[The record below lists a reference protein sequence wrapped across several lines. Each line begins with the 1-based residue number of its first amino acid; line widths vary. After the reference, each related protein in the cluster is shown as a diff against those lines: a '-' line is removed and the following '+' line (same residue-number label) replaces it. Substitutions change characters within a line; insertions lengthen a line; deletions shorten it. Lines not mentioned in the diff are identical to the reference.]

1 MSHQIEVRNVYKC
14 FGANVVLQDISLSVE
29 RGELVT
35 LLGPSGCGKS
45 TLLRAIAGLLPMDAG
60 QVYIDGRDMTA
71 VIPQKRDVGMVFQ
84 SYALFPNMTAA
95 RNIAFGLNIRRTAR
109 EETARR
115 VAEMVELV
123 GLKGLEHRYPSQL
136 SGGQQQRVALARA
149 LIMNPKVLLLD
160 EPLSALDAQIRQNL
174 RVQIREIQQRRDITA
189 MFVTHDQEEA
199 MSISDRIFVMHGGRI
214 VQAGTPATL
223 YARPACEFTARFI
236 GHYNVLDPEQARALL
251 GDGLPPAAVY
261 AVRPEA
267 FVAEDTPGLYPVQGV
282 VTALSMLGSVLRY
295 TLRCGE
301 ITLSIEQMN
310 RGENP
315 HPIGDKVAAYLDP
328 KDIVCIQSRDCGP
341 GSFSP
346 DR

>member
-1 MSHQIEVRNVYKC
+1 MSHQIEIRNVYKS
-14 FGANVVLQDISLSVE
+14 FGVNAVLQDISLDVE

-45 TLLRAIAGLLPMDAG
+45 TLLRSVAGLLPVDAG
-60 QVYIDGRDMTA
+60 QVCIDGRDMTA

-84 SYALFPNMTAA
+84 SYALFPNMTAV
-95 RNIAFGLNIRRTAR
+95 RNIAFGLSIRRTAR
-109 EETARR
+109 EEIARR
-115 VAEMVELV
+115 VAEMVDLV

-189 MFVTHDQEEA
+189 VFVTHDQEEA
-199 MSISDRIFVMHGGRI
+199 MSISDRIFVMHNGRI
-214 VQAGTPATL
+214 VQAGTPAML
-223 YARPACEFTARFI
+223 YARPASEFTARFI
-236 GHYNVLDPEQARALL
+236 GHYNVLYKEQAQALF
-251 GDGLPPAAVY
+251 GDGLPPASVY

-267 FVAEDTPGLYPVQGV
+267 FVDEDAPGLHRVRGV

-295 TLRCGE
+295 ALRCGE
-301 ITLSIEQMN
+301 VNLSIEQMN

-315 HPIGDKVAAYLDP
+315 HPIGDAVEVYLDP
-328 KDIVCIQSRDCGP
+328 NDIVPIQEMG
-341 GSFSP
+341 
-346 DR
+346 